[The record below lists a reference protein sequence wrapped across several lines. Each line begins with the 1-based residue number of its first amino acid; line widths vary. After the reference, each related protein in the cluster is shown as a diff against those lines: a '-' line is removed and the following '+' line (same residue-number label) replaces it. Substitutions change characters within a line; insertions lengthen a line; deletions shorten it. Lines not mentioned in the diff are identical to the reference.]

1 MFVSAI
7 TLDILKCKSM
17 GIDSLLDP
25 LLDGRGTAVSVSRKI
40 THLLEDSGL
49 KLNLSLCVSPD
60 LCVLVIDCL

>member
-40 THLLEDSGL
+40 THLCGFSGW
-49 KLNLSLCVSPD
+49 KIQD
-60 LCVLVIDCL
+60 